1 MGHEQF
7 EEQLP
12 LYAIGA
18 LDKPERQAIEV
29 HLLTGCTDCH
39 AALKQYYGVAGAMP
53 YGLPT
58 VSPPAELKR
67 RVMSSIQ
74 TPAEAPSPT
83 TTTWPAVDQLTD
95 EWVPPVRSRRWYSSP
110 ALGFAMLV
118 LLVGAGLYAYLLRSE
133 VSQEIDQRQ
142 RLESTLREETERME
156 ALKEQVTNQEQQVA
170 DLKTAFAERSGDT
183 GRLKEALAASE
194 EETVQLRQDLAQRE
208 QELTSLRRT
217 VAQRDEMLAVLRSP
231 NAKVISLTGSEK
243 ARSAGGLLLL
253 DPVSRRALLY
263 AFNLPP
269 LPHGKTYQLWVIPDK
284 PVSAGT
290 FMVDSGNKTR
300 LVIKAAPDWT
310 SVSRF
315 AVSIEP
321 EGGRP
326 QPTGDIFLS
335 AGL

>member
-39 AALKQYYGVAGAMP
+39 AALKQYYGVAEAMP
-53 YGLPT
+53 YGLPA

-83 TTTWPAVDQLTD
+83 TPWPAVDQLTD
-95 EWVPPVRSRRWYSSP
+95 EWAAPPVRSSRWYSSP
-110 ALGFAMLV
+110 AFGFAMLV

-133 VSQEIDQRQ
+133 VSQEIGQRQ

-183 GRLKEALAASE
+183 GRLKEALATSE
-194 EETVQLRQDLAQRE
+194 EETAQLRKELAQGE
-208 QELTSLRRT
+208 QELSSLRKT
-217 VAQRDEMLAVLRSP
+217 VAQRDEMLVVLRSP
-231 NAKVISLTGSEK
+231 NAKVISLMGSEK
-243 ARSAGGLLLL
+243 ARSAGGLLLI
-253 DPVSRRALLY
+253 DPASRRALLY

-269 LPHGKTYQLWVIPDK
+269 LPRGKSYQLWAIQDK

-290 FMVDSGNKTR
+290 FTLDAGNKTR
-300 LVIKAAPDWT
+300 LVIKPTPDWT

-335 AGL
+335 TGL